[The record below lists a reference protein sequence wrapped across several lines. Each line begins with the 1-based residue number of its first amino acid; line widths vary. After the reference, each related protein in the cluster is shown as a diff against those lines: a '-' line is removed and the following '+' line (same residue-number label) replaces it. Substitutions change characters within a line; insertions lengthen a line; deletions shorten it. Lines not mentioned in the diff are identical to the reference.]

1 MSEIVA
7 QLTDFR
13 QRVLQADKLRLEGD
27 PEGAE
32 ALMPSR
38 DELIEAIK
46 AYRQSL
52 IQRAPARSSASS
64 AKAQAAAIEAMENL
78 SELFKK

>member
-27 PEGAE
+27 PEGADR
-32 ALMPSR
+32 LMPSR
-38 DELIEAIK
+38 DEMIEAIK

-52 IQRAPARSSASS
+52 NQKASSRSASS
-64 AKAQAAAIEAMENL
+64 SSKAQAAAIEAMDNL